1 MNQARRPN
9 IQMHRARPASAA
21 TTRERTGEIMADN
34 QEDKLY
40 KMAYIEFLNKLMVR
54 MKVDSLKKMLDLAME
69 QID

>member
-1 MNQARRPN
+1 MNQTRRPN
-9 IQMHRARPASAA
+9 IQMHRARPASAEA
-21 TTRERTGEIMADN
+21 KRERTGEIMADN
-34 QEDKLY
+34 QEDMLY